1 MDDNLIEEIL
11 LKLDLLQIS
20 QNELRAELR
29 AQRARRN
36 NNVYAVHDRV
46 EILNRVHRPKH
57 WTGPWTPELAQQSQ
71 YAIVTRVNGDR
82 VSVLTDIGIRT
93 WRAPQNLRRIR

>member
-1 MDDNLIEEIL
+1 MADIRIEEIL
-11 LKLDLLQIS
+11 QKLDLLQIS
-20 QNELRAELR
+20 QIELLEELQ

-36 NNVYAVHDRV
+36 NVFAVHDRV
-46 EILNRVHRPKH
+46 QILNRVRRPTH

-71 YAIVTRVNGDR
+71 YAIVTGVNGDR

-93 WRAPQNLRRIR
+93 WRAQQNLRRVR